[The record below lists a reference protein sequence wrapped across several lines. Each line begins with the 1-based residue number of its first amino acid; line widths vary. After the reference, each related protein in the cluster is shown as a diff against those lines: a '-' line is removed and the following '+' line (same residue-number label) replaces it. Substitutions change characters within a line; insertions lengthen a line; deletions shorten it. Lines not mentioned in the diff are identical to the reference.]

1 MRTIRIGS
9 GAGYSGD
16 RIEPAVELAEKGD
29 IQYLVFECLGER
41 TVALAQ
47 QARMK
52 NPDSGYDP
60 LLEERMR
67 AVLPVCASQG
77 IRIVTNMGAA
87 NPLAA
92 ARKTAEIARS
102 LGLSSL
108 KIAAIVGDDVLDA
121 CKERDLPIME
131 FDGTIKQLGNRLL
144 SANAYL
150 GAEPIAEALSA
161 GADIVITG
169 RASDPALFLAPMIH
183 AFGWAMDDWNLLG
196 QGTVAGHLLECAG
209 QITGGYFA
217 DPGYKD
223 IPDLARLGFPIGEVG
238 EDGGLVITKVK
249 GSGGAVTAQTCKEQL
264 LYEVHDPTQYIQP
277 DVVADFSQ
285 VKVEEIA
292 PNRVRVSGGRGTKRT
307 GTLKVSVGYVDSYI
321 GEGQISY
328 AGPGALARG
337 RLALEI
343 VRERLKLTGV
353 AASELWFELIG
364 VDSLHGANLAAKA
377 NEPYEV
383 RVRVTGRTENLREAV
398 RIGNEVETLY
408 TNGPAAGGGAVGVE
422 RFDLV
427 ADSDSF
433 AQIFGAAGDA
443 HADLVRLAGARGDLS
458 PVQRVDADQLE
469 PPVAGGDAGEFQ
481 PLANDFQ
488 RQPPP
493 RQCAGAG
500 IGNLALADIAVD
512 VANRDLQRAGTFCS
526 PSAAD
531 PHAVRRDL
539 LDLHLRKIR
548 DHVGLDILRGIV
560 HLVEQLLLAGLR
572 RHRAAGAFDLGDDQA
587 AVFADFADRKAE
599 PREIGNVLVAGVG
612 EVAAGDLAGAFKQMS
627 GDGALPQQVPVIHRP
642 AEGVNHRRQKQRGIG
657 GAPGDHDIGAAGERL
672 RDRLGAEIGIGRQ

>member
-16 RIEPAVELAEKGD
+16 RIEPAVELAEKGG
-29 IQYLVFECLGER
+29 IHYLVFECLGER

-52 NPDSGYDP
+52 NPDGGYDP

-67 AVLPVCASQG
+67 AVLPLCAAKG
-77 IRIVTNMGAA
+77 IKIVTNMGAA

-92 ARKTAEIARS
+92 ARKTAEIAKS

-108 KIAAIVGDDVLDA
+108 RIAAVIGDDVLDA
-121 CKERDLPIME
+121 CKDGDLPIME

-150 GAEPIAEALSA
+150 GAGPMAEALEG
-161 GADIVITG
+161 GADVVITG

-217 DPGYKD
+217 DPGFKD
-223 IPDLARLGFPIGEVG
+223 IPDLARLGFPIGEVS
-238 EDGGLVITKVK
+238 EDGSLVITKVE

-264 LYEVHDPTQYIQP
+264 LYEVHDPARYIQP

-292 PNRVRVSGGRGTKRT
+292 KDRVRVGGGRGSKRT
-307 GTLKVSVGYVDSYI
+307 PTLKVSVGYVDSFI

-337 RLALEI
+337 KLALEI

-353 AASELWFELIG
+353 AASELRFELIG
-364 VDSLHGANLAAKA
+364 VDSLHGAQLSAHA

-383 RVRVTGRTENLREAV
+383 RVRVAGRTENLSEAV

-408 TNGPAAGGGAVGVE
+408 TNGPAAGGGASKSARDV
-422 RFDLV
+422 V
-427 ADSDSF
+427 A
-433 AQIFGAAGDA
+433 
-443 HADLVRLAGARGDLS
+443 
-458 PVQRVDADQLE
+458 
-469 PPVAGGDAGEFQ
+469 VAS
-481 PLANDFQ
+481 
-488 RQPPP
+488 
-493 RQCAGAG
+493 
-500 IGNLALADIAVD
+500 V
-512 VANRDLQRAGTFCS
+512 
-526 PSAAD
+526 
-531 PHAVRRDL
+531 L
-539 LDLHLRKIR
+539 L
-548 DHVGLDILRGIV
+548 
-560 HLVEQLLLAGLR
+560 
-572 RHRAAGAFDLGDDQA
+572 
-587 AVFADFADRKAE
+587 
-599 PREIGNVLVAGVG
+599 PRELAKPSIQFVG
-612 EVAAGDLAGAFKQMS
+612 G
-627 GDGALPQQVPVIHRP
+627 
-642 AEGVNHRRQKQRGIG
+642 
-657 GAPGDHDIGAAGERL
+657 
-672 RDRLGAEIGIGRQ
+672 

>member
-1 MRTIRIGS
+1 MMRAIRIGS

-16 RIEPAVELAEKGD
+16 RIEPAVELAENGD

-52 NPDSGYDP
+52 NPEGGYDP

-67 AVLPVCASQG
+67 AVLAVCAAKG
-77 IRIVTNMGAA
+77 IKIVTNMGAA
-87 NPLAA
+87 NPEAA
-92 ARKTAEIARS
+92 AKKTAEIARS

-108 KIAAIVGDDVLDA
+108 KIAAIVGDDVLEA
-121 CKERDLPIME
+121 CKDGDLPIME
-131 FDGTIKQLGNRLL
+131 FESTIKQLGNRLL

-150 GAEPIAEALSA
+150 GAAPMAEALSA

-223 IPDLARLGFPIGEVG
+223 VPDLARLGFPIGEVG
-238 EDGGLVITKVK
+238 EDGSLVITKVK

-264 LYEVHDPTQYIQP
+264 LYEVHDPAKYFQP

-285 VKVEEIA
+285 VRVEEIG
-292 PNRVRVSGGRGTKRT
+292 PDRVRVSGGRGTKRT
-307 GTLKVSVGYVDSYI
+307 DTLKVSVGYVDSYI

-343 VRERLKLTGV
+343 VRERLKVIGV
-353 AASELWFELIG
+353 ASSALRFELVG
-364 VDSLHGANLAAKA
+364 VDALHGAEISAHA

-408 TNGPAAGGGAVGVE
+408 TNGPAAGGGAWKSARDV
-422 RFDLV
+422 V
-427 ADSDSF
+427 A
-433 AQIFGAAGDA
+433 
-443 HADLVRLAGARGDLS
+443 
-458 PVQRVDADQLE
+458 
-469 PPVAGGDAGEFQ
+469 VAS
-481 PLANDFQ
+481 
-488 RQPPP
+488 
-493 RQCAGAG
+493 
-500 IGNLALADIAVD
+500 V
-512 VANRDLQRAGTFCS
+512 
-526 PSAAD
+526 
-531 PHAVRRDL
+531 L
-539 LDLHLRKIR
+539 L
-548 DHVGLDILRGIV
+548 
-560 HLVEQLLLAGLR
+560 
-572 RHRAAGAFDLGDDQA
+572 
-587 AVFADFADRKAE
+587 
-599 PREIGNVLVAGVG
+599 PRELAKPQVRFVG
-612 EVAAGDLAGAFKQMS
+612 A
-627 GDGALPQQVPVIHRP
+627 
-642 AEGVNHRRQKQRGIG
+642 
-657 GAPGDHDIGAAGERL
+657 
-672 RDRLGAEIGIGRQ
+672 

>member
-16 RIEPAVELAEKGD
+16 RIEPALELAEKGD

-67 AVLPVCASQG
+67 AVLPACAARG
-77 IRIVTNMGAA
+77 IKIVTNMGAA
-87 NPLAA
+87 NPVAA
-92 ARKTAEIARS
+92 ARKTAEIAKS

-108 KIAAIVGDDVLDA
+108 KIAAVTGDDVLEA
-121 CKERDLPIME
+121 CKDGDLPIME
-131 FDGTIKQLGNRLL
+131 FEGTIKQLGNRLL

-150 GAEPIAEALSA
+150 GAEPMAKALAA

-217 DPGYKD
+217 DPGCKD

-238 EDGGLVITKVK
+238 EDGSLVITKVE

-264 LYEVHDPTQYIQP
+264 LYEVHDPTQYVQP

-292 PNRVRVSGGRGTKRT
+292 RNRVRVSGGRGRQRT
-307 GTLKVSVGYVDSYI
+307 GTLKVSVGYVDSFI

-343 VRERLKLTGV
+343 VRERLKITGV
-353 AASELWFELIG
+353 AASELRFDLIG
-364 VDSLHGANLAAKA
+364 VDSLHGARVSAHA

-383 RVRVTGRTENLREAV
+383 RVRVAGRTENLREAV

-408 TNGPAAGGGAVGVE
+408 TNGPAAGGGAFKSARDV
-422 RFDLV
+422 V
-427 ADSDSF
+427 A
-433 AQIFGAAGDA
+433 
-443 HADLVRLAGARGDLS
+443 
-458 PVQRVDADQLE
+458 
-469 PPVAGGDAGEFQ
+469 VAS
-481 PLANDFQ
+481 
-488 RQPPP
+488 
-493 RQCAGAG
+493 
-500 IGNLALADIAVD
+500 V
-512 VANRDLQRAGTFCS
+512 
-526 PSAAD
+526 
-531 PHAVRRDL
+531 L
-539 LDLHLRKIR
+539 L
-548 DHVGLDILRGIV
+548 
-560 HLVEQLLLAGLR
+560 
-572 RHRAAGAFDLGDDQA
+572 
-587 AVFADFADRKAE
+587 
-599 PREIGNVLVAGVG
+599 PRELAKPSIQFVG
-612 EVAAGDLAGAFKQMS
+612 A
-627 GDGALPQQVPVIHRP
+627 
-642 AEGVNHRRQKQRGIG
+642 
-657 GAPGDHDIGAAGERL
+657 
-672 RDRLGAEIGIGRQ
+672 

>member
-1 MRTIRIGS
+1 MMRTIRIGS

-16 RIEPAVELAEKGD
+16 RIEPAIELAEKGD

-52 NPDSGYDP
+52 NPDGGYDP

-67 AVLPVCASQG
+67 AVLPICAAKG
-77 IRIVTNMGAA
+77 IKIVTNMGAA
-87 NPLAA
+87 HSVAA

-102 LGLSSL
+102 LGLASL
-108 KIAAIVGDDVLDA
+108 KIAAVIGDDVLDA
-121 CKERDLPIME
+121 CKARDLPIME

-150 GAEPIAEALSA
+150 GAEPIADALA
-161 GADIVITG
+161 GGADIVITG

-223 IPDLARLGFPIGEVG
+223 ILDLARVGFPIGEVG
-238 EDGGLVITKVK
+238 EDGSLVITKVE

-264 LYEVHDPTQYIQP
+264 LYEVHDPRRYIQP

-292 PNRVRVSGGRGTKRT
+292 TDRVRISGGRGTGRT
-307 GTLKVSVGYVDSYI
+307 DTLKVSVGYVDSFI

-337 RLALEI
+337 RLALDI

-353 AASELWFELIG
+353 AASELRFELIG
-364 VDSLHGANLAAKA
+364 VDSLHGAEISARA
-377 NEPYEV
+377 NQPYEV
-383 RVRVTGRTENLREAV
+383 RVRVVGRTENLREAI

-408 TNGPAAGGGAVGVE
+408 TNGPAAGGGAFKSARDV
-422 RFDLV
+422 V
-427 ADSDSF
+427 A
-433 AQIFGAAGDA
+433 
-443 HADLVRLAGARGDLS
+443 
-458 PVQRVDADQLE
+458 
-469 PPVAGGDAGEFQ
+469 VAS
-481 PLANDFQ
+481 
-488 RQPPP
+488 
-493 RQCAGAG
+493 
-500 IGNLALADIAVD
+500 V
-512 VANRDLQRAGTFCS
+512 
-526 PSAAD
+526 
-531 PHAVRRDL
+531 L
-539 LDLHLRKIR
+539 L
-548 DHVGLDILRGIV
+548 
-560 HLVEQLLLAGLR
+560 
-572 RHRAAGAFDLGDDQA
+572 
-587 AVFADFADRKAE
+587 
-599 PREIGNVLVAGVG
+599 PRELAKPTIRFVG
-612 EVAAGDLAGAFKQMS
+612 A
-627 GDGALPQQVPVIHRP
+627 
-642 AEGVNHRRQKQRGIG
+642 
-657 GAPGDHDIGAAGERL
+657 
-672 RDRLGAEIGIGRQ
+672 